1 MCSIICL
8 WGSTSSSLVGLSGG
22 GEVTMYGVL
31 PALFM
36 GEDER
41 DGIKMGEDERD
52 IIGQSCGMYLAKGV
66 VRWWTQRGQ

>member
-36 GEDER
+36 GEEDRE
-41 DGIKMGEDERD
+41 GMKMGEDEQD
-52 IIGQSCGMYLAKGV
+52 IVEVVGQSYGMYRAKGV
-66 VRWWTQRGQ
+66 VKW